1 MQREPAQEGEG
12 ATRTS
17 FFYKGKKK
25 RKNEKEAK
33 SLLLSPLQKEQE
45 RHILPSHRYLFQPSV
60 LDVELF
66 CIDKIKQ
73 LSILFPVK

>member
-17 FFYKGKKK
+17 FFYKGKKR
-25 RKNEKEAK
+25 RKSEKEATK

-45 RHILPSHRYLFQPSV
+45 RGASFPQIPLSV
-60 LDVELF
+60 L
-66 CIDKIKQ
+66 C
-73 LSILFPVK
+73 S